1 MYKKSAKEMKTEIK
15 KIIIDIDI
23 VIEAINNNDLKDAI
37 SMLKDIKCDLKV
49 IELIA

>member
-1 MYKKSAKEMKTEIK
+1 MKTEIK

-23 VIEAINNNDLKDAI
+23 VIEAINNKDLKDAI
-37 SMLKDIKCDLKV
+37 NMLEDIKQDLKV

>member
-1 MYKKSAKEMKTEIK
+1 MKTEIK

-23 VIEAINNNDLKDAI
+23 VIEAINNKDLNDAV
-37 SMLKDIKCDLKV
+37 SMLKEIASDLKV

>member
-1 MYKKSAKEMKTEIK
+1 MKTEIK

-23 VIEAINNNDLKDAI
+23 VIEAVNNNDLKDAI
-37 SMLKDIKCDLKV
+37 SMLEDIQLDLKV